1 MTPGYEADMRRIIGR
16 DVTCRTY
23 ARGVIV
29 SLPCTGGHTVEHQM
43 EKMLPPDALKRQLAN
58 RGWKLG
64 KRLTCPDHTRRE
76 KPAMPEATQPAV
88 VTPAAGMTPDARK
101 VHRAVMEA
109 LMSVYDD
116 DGKRYTGGYTDTK
129 VAEETG
135 AAVEYVRKTREEF
148 FGPVA
153 IPPEFTA
160 LRGELDRARVANPAR
175 EEGRRF
181 GRAEGNDPLPRPM
194 RGRAE
199 RAGRAADR
207 EALQRNAIERQRRH
221 PLGRSFA
228 PASVASGAAW
238 AVCPG

>member
-76 KPAMPEATQPAV
+76 KSAMPETTQPAV

-116 DGKRYTGGYTDTK
+116 DGKRYTGGYTDAK

-160 LRGELDRARVANPAR
+160 LRGELDALTASIAATRRDMTTVRQNGEAKIAEL
-175 EEGRRF
+175 EEQAKGIKHRLD
-181 GRAEGNDPLPRPM
+181 N
-194 RGRAE
+194 
-199 RAGRAADR
+199 AAKT
-207 EALQRNAIERQRRH
+207 N
-221 PLGRSFA
+221 GW
-228 PASVASGAAW
+228 AS
-238 AVCPG
+238 

>member
-29 SLPCTGGHTVEHQM
+29 SLPCTGGHTIEHQM

-64 KRLTCPDHTRRE
+64 KRLTCPDHQKRE
-76 KPAMPEATQPAV
+76 KPDMPEAAQPAV

-116 DGKRYTGGYTDTK
+116 DGKRYTSGYTDQK

-160 LRGELDRARVANPAR
+160 LRGELDALTASIAATRRDMATVRQNGEAKIAEL
-175 EEGRRF
+175 EEQAKGIKHRLD
-181 GRAEGNDPLPRPM
+181 N
-194 RGRAE
+194 
-199 RAGRAADR
+199 AAKT
-207 EALQRNAIERQRRH
+207 N
-221 PLGRSFA
+221 GW
-228 PASVASGAAW
+228 AS
-238 AVCPG
+238 

>member
-16 DVTCRTY
+16 DVSVRTH

-29 SLPCTGGHTVEHQM
+29 TLPCKGGHDVEYPM
-43 EKMLPPDALKRQLAN
+43 EKMLPPDALKRQLSN
-58 RGWKLG
+58 RGWTLG
-64 KRLTCPDHTRRE
+64 KRLSCPDHNRRE
-76 KPAMPEATQPAV
+76 KSAMPEAAQPAV

-116 DGKRYTGGYTDTK
+116 DGKRYTAGYTDAK

-153 IPPEFTA
+153 IPPEFGA
-160 LRGELDRARVANPAR
+160 LRQELDALTASIAATRRDMATVRQNGETAIAALEEQTKGIKHRLDNAAKAN
-175 EEGRRF
+175 GW
-181 GRAEGNDPLPRPM
+181 
-194 RGRAE
+194 
-199 RAGRAADR
+199 AA
-207 EALQRNAIERQRRH
+207 
-221 PLGRSFA
+221 
-228 PASVASGAAW
+228 
-238 AVCPG
+238 

>member
-29 SLPCTGGHTVEHQM
+29 SLPCTGGHTIEHHM

-64 KRLTCPDHTRRE
+64 KRLSCPDHTRRE
-76 KPAMPEATQPAV
+76 KPDMPEAAQPAV

-116 DGKRYTGGYTDTK
+116 DGKRYTSGYTDAK

-160 LRGELDRARVANPAR
+160 LRGELDALTASIAATRRDMATVRQNGEAKIAEL
-175 EEGRRF
+175 EEQAKGIKHRLD
-181 GRAEGNDPLPRPM
+181 N
-194 RGRAE
+194 
-199 RAGRAADR
+199 AAKT
-207 EALQRNAIERQRRH
+207 N
-221 PLGRSFA
+221 SW
-228 PASVASGAAW
+228 AS
-238 AVCPG
+238 

>member
-16 DVTCRTY
+16 DVSVRTH
-23 ARGVIV
+23 ARGVIIT
-29 SLPCTGGHTVEHQM
+29 LPCKGGDHDVEYPM

-58 RGWKLG
+58 RGWTTG
-64 KRLTCPDHTRRE
+64 KRLTCPEHNRRE
-76 KPAMPEATQPAV
+76 KPDMPEAAQPAV

-116 DGKRYTGGYTDTK
+116 DGKRYTAGYTDTK

-153 IPPEFTA
+153 VPPEFTA
-160 LRGELDRARVANPAR
+160 LRGELDALTASIASARRDMATIRQN
-175 EEGRRF
+175 
-181 GRAEGNDPLPRPM
+181 AEAKIAELAEQAKAINDKL
-194 RGRAE
+194 
-199 RAGRAADR
+199 DR
-207 EALQRNAIERQRRH
+207 IAKTNGWAL
-221 PLGRSFA
+221 
-228 PASVASGAAW
+228 
-238 AVCPG
+238 